1 MEPKGD
7 IGVIGLAVMGSNLV
21 LNMSDNGFNVIVF
34 NRTVSKTHVFI
45 NGAANGRNNI
55 IPAYTIE
62 EFIKNLKSP
71 RKIMLMV
78 KAGIAVDQFIDK
90 LLPYLKKGDL
100 IIDGGNS
107 YFKDSVNRAEYLEAK
122 GLMYIGAG
130 ISGGELGARHGPS
143 IMPGGTKTAWP
154 LIEKIFRSI
163 CAKTA
168 DGTPCCDWVGPD
180 GSGHYVKMVHN
191 GIEYGDMQII
201 SEAYHLLRS
210 AMGMSA
216 DEIADT
222 FKLWNDTELNSYLVE
237 ITSDILR
244 YRESDGSPLLDKILD
259 TAGQKGTGR
268 WSIQSASDLGVPV
281 TLITEAVFSRML
293 SSFKEQ
299 RISASEILPGSSK
312 QINSKDIVPEDVQK
326 ALLAS
331 KIISYT
337 QGFMLMHAA
346 SLEYNWKL
354 EYGNIAL
361 LWREGCII
369 RSTFL
374 DYIKNAFE
382 LNSELSN
389 LLMDK
394 YFCDLIGKCLDSWRA
409 VVAFAVQTG
418 IAVPA
423 FSSALAFYDG
433 YRSKNLP
440 ANLIQAQRDYVGSHM
455 YERVD
460 QPRGKFFHTNW
471 IKNR

>member
-1 MEPKGD
+1 
-7 IGVIGLAVMGSNLV
+7 
-21 LNMSDNGFNVIVF
+21 
-34 NRTVSKTHVFI
+34 
-45 NGAANGRNNI
+45 
-55 IPAYTIE
+55 
-62 EFIKNLKSP
+62 
-71 RKIMLMV
+71 
-78 KAGIAVDQFIDK
+78 
-90 LLPYLKKGDL
+90 
-100 IIDGGNS
+100 
-107 YFKDSVNRAEYLEAK
+107 
-122 GLMYIGAG
+122 
-130 ISGGELGARHGPS
+130 
-143 IMPGGTKTAWP
+143 
-154 LIEKIFRSI
+154 
-163 CAKTA
+163 
-168 DGTPCCDWVGPD
+168 
-180 GSGHYVKMVHN
+180 
-191 GIEYGDMQII
+191 
-201 SEAYHLLRS
+201 
-210 AMGMSA
+210 MGMSA

-440 ANLIQAQRDYVGSHM
+440 ANLIQAQRDYFGSHM

>member
-21 LNMSDNGFNVIVF
+21 LNMSDNGFDVIVF
-34 NRTVSKTHVFI
+34 NRTASKTHDFI
-45 NGAANGRNNI
+45 NGAANGRSNI

-62 EFIKNLKSP
+62 EFIKNLKRP

-90 LLPYLKKGDL
+90 LLPYLENGDL

-107 YFKDSVNRAEYLEAK
+107 YFKDSVNRAEYLEKK
-122 GLMYIGAG
+122 GVMFIGVG

-201 SEAYHLLRS
+201 SEAYHILRS
-210 AMGMSA
+210 AMGMST
-216 DEIADT
+216 DEIADI

-244 YRESDGSPLLDKILD
+244 CRDSDGSPLVDKILD

-268 WSIQSASDLGVPV
+268 WSIQSASELGVPV

-299 RISASEILPGSSK
+299 RVSASEILPGPSK
-312 QINSKDIVPEDVQK
+312 KINSIEIVPEDVQK

-346 SLEYNWKL
+346 SLEYNWDLK
-354 EYGNIAL
+354 YGNVAL

-374 DYIKNAFE
+374 DYIKNGFE
-382 LNSELSN
+382 LNPELSN
-389 LLMDK
+389 LLMDE
-394 YFCDLIGKCLDSWRA
+394 YFCDLISKCLDSWRI

-440 ANLIQAQRDYVGSHM
+440 ANLIQAQRDYFGSHM

-471 IKNR
+471 IENP